1 MPAAVG
7 AQTFSHT
14 TRTTLRLARIEI
26 ERCASQVT
34 LGFGRWRC
42 QWRLCG
48 DMIPNRLNHRLEDRH
63 CGMTAGRATSESTTL
78 AAGIV
83 VANPDRNSD
92 IVGKAHKPR
101 IVLII
106 RSAGLPGDIG

>member
-14 TRTTLRLARIEI
+14 TRTALWLAGIDV

-34 LGFGRWRC
+34 LGFGRWWR
-42 QWRLCG
+42 QWRLRG
-48 DMIPNRLNHRLEDRH
+48 HMIPNRRNHRLEDRH
-63 CGMTAGRATSESTTL
+63 RGMTAGRATAESTTL
-78 AAGIV
+78 AASIV
-83 VANPDRNSD
+83 VADPNRDRD
-92 IVGKAHKPR
+92 IVRKAHKPR